1 MTTTFDELIA
11 AGLLDGPDLPH
22 LTEKGRDWLRI
33 LEDAETQEV
42 ADLGES
48 AADLVL
54 ATNGLFR

>member
-1 MTTTFDELIA
+1 MTTAIFSELID

-22 LTEKGRDWLRI
+22 LIEKGRDWLRI

-42 ADLGES
+42 ADQS

-54 ATNGLFR
+54 STNGLFR